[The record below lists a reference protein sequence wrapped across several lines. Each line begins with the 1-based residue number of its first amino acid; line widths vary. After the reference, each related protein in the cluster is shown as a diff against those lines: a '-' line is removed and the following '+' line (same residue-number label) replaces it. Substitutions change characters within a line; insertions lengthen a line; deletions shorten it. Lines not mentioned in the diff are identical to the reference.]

1 VGGVNRDL
9 LGRERILA
17 YCVVDW
23 GASDSYRGL
32 LVTWQESNGWL
43 VQTSSS
49 VDVDSVGDVLCRFRL
64 VDGWMD
70 SFVLPSR
77 CEQQATIRSKRQ
89 TPEKGCESLVEVYGS
104 IADAERADAVHT
116 RGVWHDGG

>member
-49 VDVDSVGDVLCRFRL
+49 VDV
-64 VDGWMD
+64 D